1 MAYKSLS
8 QAKCLILKTP
18 PYAKN
23 TLATSP
29 EKNSKTISTQIIFQK
44 YTESPPNE
52 STDPNILNRDQSQ
65 EDFLSHLF
73 ADEKEPTSD
82 EKNESGKK

>member
-1 MAYKSLS
+1 MLPK
-8 QAKCLILKTP
+8 KKFT
-18 PYAKN
+18 
-23 TLATSP
+23 
-29 EKNSKTISTQIIFQK
+29 FQK
-44 YTESPPNE
+44 YTKSPPNE

-73 ADEKEPTSD
+73 NDDKEPTSD